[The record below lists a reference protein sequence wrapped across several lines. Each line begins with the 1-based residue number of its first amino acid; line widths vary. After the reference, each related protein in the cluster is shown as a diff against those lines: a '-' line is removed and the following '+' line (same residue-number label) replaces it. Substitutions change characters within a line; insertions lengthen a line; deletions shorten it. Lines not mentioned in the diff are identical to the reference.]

1 MVYRGASEVKYYK
14 IIHTFVWFVL
24 RLVDNFK
31 GMGTKWRRK
40 RNVSCGNVVS
50 IRVKDVNAR
59 GTNTLEES

>member
-1 MVYRGASEVKYYK
+1 MVYRGASEVKIIR
-14 IIHTFVWFVL
+14 IIHTFVWFVR

-31 GMGTKWRRK
+31 GMGTKWQRR

-50 IRVKDVNAR
+50 IREKVVNAR

>member
-1 MVYRGASEVKYYK
+1 MVYRGASEVK
-14 IIHTFVWFVL
+14 ITRLIDNLVMVVR

-31 GMGTKWRRK
+31 GMDIRWQRK

-50 IRVKDVNAR
+50 IKEKVVSVE

>member
-1 MVYRGASEVKYYK
+1 MVYRGASEVKFF
-14 IIHTFVWFVL
+14 IRLHTFVWFVR

-31 GMGTKWRRK
+31 GMGTKWQRK

-50 IRVKDVNAR
+50 IRVKDVNVR